1 MGCIPLRTKGMVL
14 EMAKAGD
21 RGFIQ
26 LRTRAAR
33 EVLGRE
39 WGAPARSWPRQAGW
53 RSETTNFPSL
63 LAFIFPTV
71 KLEC

>member
-39 WGAPARSWPRQAGW
+39 WGGTCSILAPPGGV
-53 RSETTNFPSL
+53 E
-63 LAFIFPTV
+63 V
-71 KLEC
+71 